1 MEIFT
6 GVPVSPGV
14 AIGPVFLLETEER
27 SVPERPV
34 APEDVEGEIARLDAA
49 LD

>member
-34 APEDVEGEIARLDAA
+34 AALSSRARADG
-49 LD
+49 